1 MGYLRHDR
9 APLSI
14 PSFATERCRAMTTEL
29 IRTLEAIAPV
39 DDQALEDRALACFVV
54 ACGELALMKNTA
66 HRDTVVGQL
75 TLVGSKLVKEAAA
88 AVEAGEPRPFDAV
101 EAATDRLVNAAKEA
115 AEDRPAR
122 AAKEAAEARRVDAV
136 KEAAEKRQTAQAEV
150 TPQTGTQMGMTWDQ
164 LEAVLKREKA
174 DRETSVRLSQSFP

>member
-1 MGYLRHDR
+1 
-9 APLSI
+9 
-14 PSFATERCRAMTTEL
+14 MTTEL
-29 IRTLEAIAPV
+29 IRALEAIAPT

-75 TLVGSKLVKEAAA
+75 TLVGSKLVKEGAVAAE
-88 AVEAGEPRPFDAV
+88 AVEDRPVD
-101 EAATDRLVNAAKEA
+101 AAKEA
-115 AEDRPAR
+115 AVDGPVN
-122 AAKEAAEARRVDAV
+122 AAKGTAEDGRLNAVKEAVDAV
-136 KEAAEKRQTAQAEV
+136 KEVAEKRQTDQAEV
-150 TPQTGTQMGMTWDQ
+150 TPQMGMTWDQ